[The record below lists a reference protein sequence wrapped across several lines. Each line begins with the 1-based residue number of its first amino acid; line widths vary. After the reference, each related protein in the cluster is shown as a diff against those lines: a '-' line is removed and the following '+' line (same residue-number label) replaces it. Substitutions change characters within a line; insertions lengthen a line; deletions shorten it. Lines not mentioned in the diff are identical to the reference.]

1 MNVKNLTMLKLK
13 KIFEKYPLYSQEDKK
28 EPRVVIEFYIPNQNI
43 YWLITEGSIEYN
55 DFIMFG
61 YCKITDGELGY
72 VSFNE
77 LSSSNFDIRYK
88 THKIPIKLNKLK
100 EKYLKVEY

>member
-1 MNVKNLTMLKLK
+1 MRNFKDLTITDLNR
-13 KIFEKYPLYSQEDKK
+13 IFKRFPLYSQEDKK
-28 EPRVVIEFYIPNQNI
+28 EHRVILELYIPDQNI
-43 YWLITEGSIEYN
+43 YWLITEGSIEYG

-77 LSSSNFDIRYK
+77 LINTNFDIRYK
-88 THKIPIKLNKLK
+88 IHKRPIKLSKLK
-100 EKYLKVEY
+100 QKYTLF